1 MKQKKKA
8 KERKKKEN
16 KEVFPT
22 INQNEWRSMM
32 GVNGEVGKGEKG
44 VKKQVVIT
52 T

>member
-1 MKQKKKA
+1 MKI
-8 KERKKKEN
+8 EGRKKK
-16 KEVFPT
+16 KKKKTKKFFPT

-44 VKKQVVIT
+44 VRKQVVIT